1 MASCNLTQE
10 KSLSAEAFILLPPK
24 KSYFASPLL
33 ILKQFKVISEEMV
46 FFRLWGSQDF
56 VSCRRMVK
64 PLLPATSTLC
74 RLI

>member
-56 VSCRRMVK
+56 VSCRCMVK

>member
-33 ILKQFKVISEEMV
+33 ILKQFKVISEEME
-46 FFRLWGSQDF
+46 FKD
-56 VSCRRMVK
+56 
-64 PLLPATSTLC
+64 
-74 RLI
+74 